1 MAQEAL
7 EGEFALAEKKEAH
20 TRLMTLLGLDPKP
33 GSGDTVVPD
42 IAARVRET
50 RIPPRAGRRR
60 GRIGDRSPVRDE
72 IGIAFQ
78 NVG

>member
-50 RIPPRAGRRR
+50 RTSAVAERRR
-60 GRIGDRSPVRDE
+60 GRIGERSPVRDE
-72 IGIAFQ
+72 IGIAYQ